1 MRDQEIKDLSTTIEH
16 YENLSAKRWCTQ
28 DEQDN
33 LEMAEYILLKS
44 VKPLLEEVRKLKEEN
59 QRLRETYESNGMM
72 ILKEGSE

>member
-1 MRDQEIKDLSTTIEH
+1 MRDQEIKDLSTTIEL
-16 YENLSAKRWCTQ
+16 YENLSAKTWCTQ

-59 QRLRETYESNGMM
+59 QRLREIYESNGMM